1 MRRILLLL
9 AVILLLCV
17 RVAAQEQGREEITV
31 IGEGMAA
38 LQDDPGAAEEEAV
51 WEAKRNAVEQ
61 AVGVFLRAR
70 SIGRDL
76 ELLEDEIQSQTEG
89 FVRQWEIVP
98 GSRIE
103 EATGVGRILR
113 LKVRA
118 TVALLPIIRRL
129 ADIADVYDDMERPR
143 VRVEIEGD
151 APSRCVQNG
160 LLAALKAQ
168 QFDLAE
174 SGPAEIVL
182 QGHLETVPTVR
193 FGDPNSPFG
202 VGEAIAACHARL
214 TARFVSTAS
223 EEVLL
228 AVQSEGDGQSFQSD
242 AEALANAGEEAAH
255 NLFAE
260 NAALLTRNL
269 LVRWARERQEGHV
282 VAVQTTG
289 LKAPDRALL
298 REQVCAMRGFRKIV
312 SETGDKTHYTLRFLT
327 RQDTR
332 VVRRRLSALRL
343 DQITLTVENQRGP
356 LILCVAGIPP
366 RISRR

>member
-9 AVILLLCV
+9 TVLLLLCG
-17 RVAAQEQGREEITV
+17 RVAAQEKGPDEITV
-31 IGEGMAA
+31 VGEGMAA

-70 SIGRDL
+70 SVGRDL
-76 ELLEDEIQSQTEG
+76 ELLEDEIQSRTEG
-89 FVRQWEIVP
+89 FVRKWEIVP
-98 GSRIE
+98 GSRTE
-103 EATGVGRILR
+103 EPTGVGRILR

-118 TVALLPIIRRL
+118 TVALLPIIRSL
-129 ADIADVYDDMERPR
+129 ADIADVYDDLERPR
-143 VRVEIEGD
+143 IRIEIEGD
-151 APSRCVQNG
+151 APSRCVQNV

-182 QGHLETVPTVR
+182 QGHLETVPEVR
-193 FGDPNSPFG
+193 YGDPNSPFG
-202 VGEAIAACHARL
+202 VGEELATCHARL

-228 AVQSEGDGQSFQSD
+228 AMQSEGDGQSFQSD
-242 AEALANAGEEAAH
+242 AEALANAGEETAH

-260 NAALLTRNL
+260 NAALLTQNL

-282 VAVQTTG
+282 IAVQTTG
-289 LKAPDRALL
+289 LQAHDRAQL
-298 REQVCAMRGFRKIV
+298 REQVCQMRGFLKIV
-312 SETGDKTHYTLRFLT
+312 AETGDRTHYTLRFRT

-332 VVRRRLSALRL
+332 AVRRRLSALRL
-343 DQITLTVENQRGP
+343 DHTTLTVENQRGP
-356 LILCVAGIPP
+356 LILCVAGVPP
-366 RISRR
+366 RLSRR